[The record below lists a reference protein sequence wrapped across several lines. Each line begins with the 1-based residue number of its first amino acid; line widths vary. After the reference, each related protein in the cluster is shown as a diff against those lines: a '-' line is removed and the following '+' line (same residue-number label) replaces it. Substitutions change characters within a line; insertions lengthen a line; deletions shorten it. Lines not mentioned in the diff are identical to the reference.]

1 MKEFLGRVRAVC
13 LIALVIGITA
23 ILMPA
28 LMYKAS
34 AESAEE
40 LIIFLSDENITIVNR
55 TAETI
60 TAMLGLPLDSSV
72 VKENIQIMLNTK
84 YEKDVDSKIRQ
95 MVRNYRLPI
104 TLQDQERFSEYI
116 KQKRIYFLQNSDKIT
131 RYVDEYKAYL
141 DEPLAGFYL
150 RITGFP
156 KRISITQEL

>member
-1 MKEFLGRVRAVC
+1 MKKFLGGVRTVC

-40 LIIFLSDENITIVNR
+40 LIIVLSDENITIVNR
-55 TAETI
+55 TAEMI
-60 TAMLGLPLDSSV
+60 TAKLDLPLDNDV
-72 VKENIQIMLNTK
+72 VKENIKMMLNAK
-84 YEKDVDSKIRQ
+84 REEDVDSKIRQ
-95 MVRNYRLPI
+95 VVRNYRLPI

-116 KQKRIYFLQNSDKIT
+116 KQKRIYFLQNSDKIV
-131 RYVDEYKAYL
+131 RYVDEYQAYL
-141 DEPLAGFYL
+141 SEPLAGFYL

-156 KRISITQEL
+156 KRVTIKQEL

>member
-1 MKEFLGRVRAVC
+1 MKKFLGRVRTVC

-40 LIIFLSDENITIVNR
+40 LIIVLSDENITIVNR
-55 TAETI
+55 TAEMI
-60 TAMLGLPLDSSV
+60 TAKLNLPLNNDV
-72 VKENIQIMLNTK
+72 VKENIKMMLNAK
-84 YEKDVDSKIRQ
+84 REEDVDSKIRQ
-95 MVRNYRLPI
+95 VVRNYRLPI

-116 KQKRIYFLQNSDKIT
+116 KQKRIYFLQNSDKIV
-131 RYVDEYKAYL
+131 RYVDEYQAYL
-141 DEPLAGFYL
+141 SEPLAGFYL

-156 KRISITQEL
+156 KRVTIKQEL

>member
-1 MKEFLGRVRAVC
+1 MKKFLGGVRTVC

-40 LIIFLSDENITIVNR
+40 LIIVLSDENITIVNR
-55 TAETI
+55 TAEMI
-60 TAMLGLPLDSSV
+60 TAKLDLPLDNDV
-72 VKENIQIMLNTK
+72 VKENIKMMLNAK
-84 YEKDVDSKIRQ
+84 REEDVDSKIRQ
-95 MVRNYRLPI
+95 VVRNYRLPI

-116 KQKRIYFLQNSDKIT
+116 KQKRIYFLQNSDKIV
-131 RYVDEYKAYL
+131 RYVDEYQAYL
-141 DEPLAGFYL
+141 NEPLAGFYL

-156 KRISITQEL
+156 KRVTIKQEL